1 MNSTSVL
8 LSVMAVRAEKTFEEG
23 TSTQLTK
30 ISKEI
35 AGKKVLY

>member
-1 MNSTSVL
+1 MNSTS
-8 LSVMAVRAEKTFEEG
+8 ATICDGCQAEKTFEEG